1 MNLNENKEVCFATD
15 STGTKWLEC
24 IESGS
29 TNSNWKTLS
38 NWTTTAPT
46 TTYSYSFPYSCE
58 LPNRNDTYVD
68 LCNEICR
75 INNLEIK
82 PIKEEKKEMLKIIDV
97 KIGYEKR
104 AVVDKTKRD
113 ANGNY
118 LAHKEE
124 FPVVTIVTFE
134 NKRTQKAYCDKD
146 DTFNLETGITI
157 CVAKELMQRLYGE
170 NENKNLNK
178 IIRSGLRLYEKLDKL
193 AQKVLKQLE
202 EDERIEKNRKAKEQ
216 KRRLKRADKKKE
228 REIEIL
234 AEAIRRANADSK

>member
-1 MNLNENKEVCFATD
+1 MTLDESKEVCFATD
-15 STGTKWLEC
+15 FTGTKWDELV
-24 IESGS
+24 S
-29 TNSNWKTLS
+29 TSSNWIA
-38 NWTTTAPT
+38 TAPTTT
-46 TTYSYSFPYSCE
+46 TTYSYSFPYSYTI
-58 LPNRNDTYVD
+58 PNRNNNYVD
-68 LCNEICR
+68 LCNEICK

-113 ANGNY
+113 TNGNY

-124 FPVVTIVTFE
+124 FPVTTIVTFE
-134 NKRTQKAYCDKD
+134 NGRTQTACCDKD

-170 NENKNLNK
+170 NKDNNLNK
-178 IIRSGLRLYEKLDKL
+178 IIRSGLHLYKKLDKL
-193 AQKVLKQLE
+193 RQAVQKQLE
-202 EDERIEKNRKAKEQ
+202 EDEKIIQNRKAKEQ
-216 KRRLKRADKKKE
+216 KKRLKRAEKKKE

>member
-1 MNLNENKEVCFATD
+1 MDLKWKLDESKEPYFTID
-15 STGTKWLEC
+15 STGNEWDKLV
-24 IESGS
+24 S
-29 TNSNWKTLS
+29 TNSNWITLG
-38 NWTTTAPT
+38 PT
-46 TTYSYSFPYSCE
+46 TTYSYSFPYSYTI
-58 LPNRNDTYVD
+58 PNRNGSYVD
-68 LCNEICR
+68 LCNEICK

-82 PIKEEKKEMLKIIDV
+82 STKEEKKEMLKIIDV
-97 KIGYEKR
+97 KIGYEKK
-104 AVVDKTKRD
+104 AVVDKTRRD

-124 FPVVTIVTFE
+124 FPVTTIVTFE
-134 NKRTQKAYCDKD
+134 NYRTQTAYCDKD
-146 DTFNLETGITI
+146 DIFNLETGITI

-170 NENKNLNK
+170 NEDKNLNK
-178 IIRSGLRLYEKLDKL
+178 IIRSGLHLYNKLDKL

-216 KRRLKRADKKKE
+216 KRRLKRAEKKKE

>member
-1 MNLNENKEVCFATD
+1 MVISDNKETHSATI
-15 STGTKWLEC
+15 STTWNPETGWYSSLN
-24 IESGS
+24 
-29 TNSNWKTLS
+29 TNPNWAADWVTTD
-38 NWTTTAPT
+38 WTTTTSTAWKLNEW
-46 TTYSYSFPYSCE
+46 E
-58 LPNRNDTYVD
+58 LGDYIHYLDSHYLDSEKIILKNKT
-68 LCNEICR
+68 
-75 INNLEIK
+75 
-82 PIKEEKKEMLKIIDV
+82 KEEKKEMLKIIDV

-124 FPVVTIVTFE
+124 FPVTTIVTFE
-134 NKRTQKAYCDKD
+134 NKRTQTAYCDKD

-170 NENKNLNK
+170 NKDNNLNK
-178 IIRSGLRLYEKLDKL
+178 IIRSGLHLYKKLDKL
-193 AQKVLKQLE
+193 AQKVSKQLE

-216 KRRLKRADKKKE
+216 KRRLKRAEKKKE

>member
-1 MNLNENKEVCFATD
+1 MTLDESKKLCSATD
-15 STGTKWLEC
+15 STGTAWV
-24 IESGS
+24 ESIS
-29 TNSNWKTLS
+29 TNSNWIA
-38 NWTTTAPT
+38 TAPT
-46 TTYSYSFPYSCE
+46 TTYSYSFPYSYE
-58 LPNRNDTYVD
+58 FTNRNGTYVD

-82 PIKEEKKEMLKIIDV
+82 PIKKEKKEMLKIIDV

-146 DTFNLETGITI
+146 DIFNLETGITI

-170 NENKNLNK
+170 NKDNNLNK
-178 IIRSGLRLYEKLDKL
+178 IIRSGLHLYKKLDKL
-193 AQKVLKQLE
+193 AQKVQKQLE
-202 EDERIEKNRKAKEQ
+202 EELKSRREDLKEQ
-216 KRRLKRADKKKE
+216 RRKKNVRLRFLQKQLKELTQIQNK
-228 REIEIL
+228 
-234 AEAIRRANADSK
+234 

>member
-1 MNLNENKEVCFATD
+1 MTLDESKKLCFAMD
-15 STGTKWLEC
+15 STGTEWDEL
-24 IESGS
+24 IS
-29 TNSNWKTLS
+29 TNSNWITL
-38 NWTTTAPT
+38 APT
-46 TTYSYSFPYSCE
+46 TTYSYSFPYSYTFS
-58 LPNRNDTYVD
+58 NRNDTYAD

-97 KIGYEKR
+97 KIGYEKK
-104 AVVDKTKRD
+104 AVVDKTRRD

-124 FPVVTIVTFE
+124 FPVTTIVTFE

-170 NENKNLNK
+170 NKDNNLNK
-178 IIRSGLRLYEKLDKL
+178 IIRSGLHLYKKLDKL
-193 AQKVLKQLE
+193 AQKVQKQLE
-202 EDERIEKNRKAKEQ
+202 EDEKIIQNRKAKEQ
-216 KRRLKRADKKKE
+216 KKRLKRAEKKKE

>member
-1 MNLNENKEVCFATD
+1 MDLNESKGLYFATD
-15 STGTKWLEC
+15 STGTEPVYTAY
-24 IESGS
+24 
-29 TNSNWKTLS
+29 TNFD
-38 NWTTTAPT
+38 WTTLAPT
-46 TTYSYSFPYSCE
+46 TSYSYSFPYSYTFSD
-58 LPNRNDTYVD
+58 RNDTYAD

-82 PIKEEKKEMLKIIDV
+82 PTKEEKKEMLKIIDV
-97 KIGYEKR
+97 KIGYEKK

-113 ANGNY
+113 TNGNY

-134 NKRTQKAYCDKD
+134 NGRTQTAYCDKD

-157 CVAKELMQRLYGE
+157 CVARELMQRLYGE
-170 NENKNLNK
+170 NEDTNLNK
-178 IIRSGLRLYEKLDKL
+178 IIRSGLHLYKKLDKL

-202 EDERIEKNRKAKEQ
+202 EDERIEENRKVKEQ
-216 KRRLKRADKKKE
+216 KRRLKRAEKKKE

>member
-1 MNLNENKEVCFATD
+1 MTLDESKKLCFATD
-15 STGTKWLEC
+15 STGTEWGESTLTNPNWLAA
-24 IESGS
+24 
-29 TNSNWKTLS
+29 
-38 NWTTTAPT
+38 APT
-46 TTYSYSFPYSCE
+46 TTYFYSFPYSYTF
-58 LPNRNDTYVD
+58 PNRNNSYVD

-82 PIKEEKKEMLKIIDV
+82 STKEEKKEMLKIIDV

-118 LAHKEE
+118 LAHKERI
-124 FPVVTIVTFE
+124 PVVTVVTFE
-134 NKRTQKAYCDKD
+134 NGRTQTACCDKD

-157 CVAKELMQRLYGE
+157 CVARELMQRYYTNCE
-170 NENKNLNK
+170 DNALNK
-178 IIRSGLRLYEKLDKL
+178 IIRSGLRLHKKLDKL
-193 AQKVLKQLE
+193 TQENKEYQEQIKEL
-202 EDERIEKNRKAKEQ
+202 EKNRKAKEQ
-216 KRRLKRADKKKE
+216 KRRLKRAEKKKE

>member
-1 MNLNENKEVCFATD
+1 MTLDESKKLCFVTD
-15 STGTKWLEC
+15 STGAEWV
-24 IESGS
+24 ESS
-29 TNSNWKTLS
+29 SINSNWIA
-38 NWTTTAPT
+38 TAPT
-46 TTYSYSFPYSCE
+46 TTYSYSFPYSYTFSD
-58 LPNRNDTYVD
+58 RNAAYVD
-68 LCNEICR
+68 LCNEINELNEFCK
-75 INNLEIK
+75 INNLKIK

-104 AVVDKTKRD
+104 AMVDKTKRD

-124 FPVVTIVTFE
+124 FPVTTIVTFE
-134 NKRTQKAYCDKD
+134 NHRTQTAYCDKD

-170 NENKNLNK
+170 NKDNNLNK
-178 IIRSGLRLYEKLDKL
+178 IIRSGLHLYKKLDKL

-216 KRRLKRADKKKE
+216 KRRLKRAEKKKE

>member
-1 MNLNENKEVCFATD
+1 MSLDESKEVCFATD
-15 STGTKWLEC
+15 STGTEWDEL
-24 IESGS
+24 IS
-29 TNSNWKTLS
+29 TNSNWITL
-38 NWTTTAPT
+38 APT
-46 TTYSYSFPYSCE
+46 TTYSYSFPYSYTF
-58 LPNRNDTYVD
+58 NRNDTYVD

-82 PIKEEKKEMLKIIDV
+82 STKEEKKEMLKIIDV
-97 KIGYEKR
+97 KIGYEKK
-104 AVVDKTKRD
+104 AVVDKTRRD

-124 FPVVTIVTFE
+124 FPVTTIVTFE
-134 NKRTQKAYCDKD
+134 NHRTQTAYCDKD
-146 DTFNLETGITI
+146 DIFNLETGITI

-170 NENKNLNK
+170 NKDNNLNK
-178 IIRSGLRLYEKLDKL
+178 IIRSGLHLYKKLDKL
-193 AQKVLKQLE
+193 AQKVQKQLE

-216 KRRLKRADKKKE
+216 KRRLKRTEKKKE

>member
-1 MNLNENKEVCFATD
+1 MFWD
-15 STGTKWLEC
+15 GS
-24 IESGS
+24 IS
-29 TNSNWKTLS
+29 TNSNWITIG
-38 NWTTTAPT
+38 PT
-46 TTYSYSFPYSCE
+46 TTYSYSLPYSYTFS
-58 LPNRNDTYVD
+58 NRNDTYVD

-113 ANGNY
+113 VNGNY

-124 FPVVTIVTFE
+124 FPVTTIVTFE
-134 NKRTQKAYCDKD
+134 NGRTQTACCDKD
-146 DTFNLETGITI
+146 DIFNLETGITI
-157 CVAKELMQRLYGE
+157 CIARELMQRLYGE
-170 NENKNLNK
+170 NKDNNLNK
-178 IIRSGLRLYEKLDKL
+178 IIRSGLHLYKKLDKL
-193 AQKVLKQLE
+193 AQKVQRQLE

-216 KRRLKRADKKKE
+216 KRRLKRAEKKKE

-234 AEAIRRANADSK
+234 AEAIKKANADSK

>member
-1 MNLNENKEVCFATD
+1 MSIKKVY
-15 STGTKWLEC
+15 ST
-24 IESGS
+24 
-29 TNSNWKTLS
+29 TNSIGAEWDGLS
-38 NWTTTAPT
+38 NWITLAPT
-46 TTYSYSFPYSCE
+46 TTYSYSFPYSYTI
-58 LPNRNDTYVD
+58 PNRNNSYVD
-68 LCNEICR
+68 LCNEICK
-75 INNLEIK
+75 ISNLKIE

-113 ANGNY
+113 ADGNY

-124 FPVVTIVTFE
+124 FPVTTIVTFE

-170 NENKNLNK
+170 NEDKNLNK
-178 IIRSGLRLYEKLDKL
+178 IIRSGLHLYKKLDKL

-202 EDERIEKNRKAKEQ
+202 EEKKAEKNRKAKEQ
-216 KRRLKRADKKKE
+216 KRRLKRAEKKKE
-228 REIEIL
+228 REIEIM
-234 AEAIRRANADSK
+234 AEAIRRANASKSVDNVMYDDGK

>member
-1 MNLNENKEVCFATD
+1 MTLDESKEVYFATD
-15 STGTKWLEC
+15 STGTKWDELV
-24 IESGS
+24 S
-29 TNSNWKTLS
+29 TSSNWITIG
-38 NWTTTAPT
+38 PT
-46 TTYSYSFPYSCE
+46 TTYSYSFPYSYTF
-58 LPNRNDTYVD
+58 NRNNNYVD
-68 LCNEICR
+68 LCNEICK

-113 ANGNY
+113 TNGNY

-124 FPVVTIVTFE
+124 FPVTTIVTFE
-134 NKRTQKAYCDKD
+134 NGRTQTACCDKD

-170 NENKNLNK
+170 NKDNNLNK
-178 IIRSGLRLYEKLDKL
+178 IIRSGLHLYKKLDKL
-193 AQKVLKQLE
+193 RQAVQKQLE
-202 EDERIEKNRKAKEQ
+202 EDEKIIQNRKAKEQ
-216 KRRLKRADKKKE
+216 KKRLKRAEKKKE